1 MVFRLITPPLT
12 SRLRR
17 AASHTFMN
25 SLTDKNKFYGRSF
38 RLPIMLAL
46 IALSLSSCTG
56 MQTTTNTDRT
66 TWEQLLLSQSLERT
80 LDSARIPLDPG
91 ASVSVK
97 TAGLTDDKDFA
108 QELVVG
114 WLREKGL
121 QVQSEDGT
129 YLIRVILHA
138 FGTEQSESF
147 VGLPAIESTIIPIA
161 LPELSLYKATKQRGY
176 SRLQL
181 EISDTK
187 SGALIASSPIYEDD
201 VYFNQ
206 YIFLLAFGRTSTDI
220 SPPPL

>member
-1 MVFRLITPPLT
+1 MDLRLFAPPLPSGLCRAT
-12 SRLRR
+12 SYNLMIFQS
-17 AASHTFMN
+17 ALS
-25 SLTDKNKFYGRSF
+25 KCYERSWHVS
-38 RLPIMLAL
+38 IMLAF
-46 IALSLSSCTG
+46 IALVLSSCSG
-56 MQTTTNTDRT
+56 MQTTTNTDRS
-66 TWEQLLLSQSLERT
+66 TWEQLLLSQSLTRT

-108 QELVVG
+108 QDLVVG

-187 SGALIASSPIYEDD
+187 NGALIASSPIYEDD